1 MMVVVGLERMI
12 STTTLIAVMIRR
24 RYRVNVDIINIVE
37 YKKSLRKQE
46 GGTLK

>member
-1 MMVVVGLERMI
+1 MMVVVGLEHML

-37 YKKSLRKQE
+37 YKKSLRKQQ
-46 GGTLK
+46 GDTWK